1 MKLGLLSIGQCGGNI
16 ALEAYERDLELLENA
31 GEDYVPFEI
40 ETINSNEFDNQKLK
54 EAGVSVRVLGDQEA
68 LKNNEGG
75 AAKNRNISKNLL
87 KKYGASLLMDI
98 AKKFYDCQVIVA
110 NASTSGGTGS
120 GELIMSMDIIRNMIL
135 KMDKENDVKDRKRA
149 FIIYG
154 IVPNI
159 NEDLKAL
166 GNSVEAIKE
175 IAELNLPYILLDN
188 SKVNSNNIKTTFDA
202 INKSAVDDLRV
213 LRGDFNSHSSK
224 YGNIDFRD
232 MITLISTPGL
242 MSINKITGIKETDLS
257 NQSLESLIIKS
268 IKDSYNI
275 QTEKDKVISRIGII
289 LSVTESMLEKFD
301 SSLKELT
308 DEVGQ
313 TAFKQVHVNIVEDES
328 QTSIITILAGMSCPD
343 SKLSDFVEM
352 INSAKSEVTKTKESK
367 IKDLNQSINWFNDDD
382 EAEEEIEEDIE
393 DIFKKYK

>member
-1 MKLGLLSIGQCGGNI
+1 M
-16 ALEAYERDLELLENA
+16 
-31 GEDYVPFEI
+31 
-40 ETINSNEFDNQKLK
+40 
-54 EAGVSVRVLGDQEA
+54 
-68 LKNNEGG
+68 
-75 AAKNRNISKNLL
+75 
-87 KKYGASLLMDI
+87 
-98 AKKFYDCQVIVA
+98 
-110 NASTSGGTGS
+110 
-120 GELIMSMDIIRNMIL
+120 
-135 KMDKENDVKDRKRA
+135 
-149 FIIYG
+149 
-154 IVPNI
+154 
-159 NEDLKAL
+159 
-166 GNSVEAIKE
+166 
-175 IAELNLPYILLDN
+175 
-188 SKVNSNNIKTTFDA
+188 
-202 INKSAVDDLRV
+202 
-213 LRGDFNSHSSK
+213 LRGDFNSQSSK

-232 MITLISTPGL
+232 MVTLISTPGL

-289 LSVTESMLEKFD
+289 LSLTESMLGKFD

-382 EAEEEIEEDIE
+382 EVEEEIEEDIE

>member
-202 INKSAVDDLRV
+202 INRA
-213 LRGDFNSHSSK
+213 SK
-224 YGNIDFRD
+224 KHGYGRA
-232 MITLISTPGL
+232 S
-242 MSINKITGIKETDLS
+242 
-257 NQSLESLIIKS
+257 
-268 IKDSYNI
+268 
-275 QTEKDKVISRIGII
+275 
-289 LSVTESMLEKFD
+289 
-301 SSLKELT
+301 
-308 DEVGQ
+308 
-313 TAFKQVHVNIVEDES
+313 
-328 QTSIITILAGMSCPD
+328 
-343 SKLSDFVEM
+343 
-352 INSAKSEVTKTKESK
+352 
-367 IKDLNQSINWFNDDD
+367 
-382 EAEEEIEEDIE
+382 
-393 DIFKKYK
+393 